1 VTVRERERRAQQ
13 RRQSDPIRDREL
25 ELSQFRVLTFAE
37 WCSLNGFS
45 PATGRRI
52 LNSGTGPVII
62 QLSDR
67 RIGITVGANADWQAS
82 RARTPSAE

>member
-13 RRQSDPIRDREL
+13 RRQSNPIRDREL

-37 WCSLNGFS
+37 WCRLNGFS
-45 PATGRRI
+45 LATGHRI
-52 LNSGTGPVII
+52 LKAGTGPVII

-82 RARTPSAE
+82 RVRS